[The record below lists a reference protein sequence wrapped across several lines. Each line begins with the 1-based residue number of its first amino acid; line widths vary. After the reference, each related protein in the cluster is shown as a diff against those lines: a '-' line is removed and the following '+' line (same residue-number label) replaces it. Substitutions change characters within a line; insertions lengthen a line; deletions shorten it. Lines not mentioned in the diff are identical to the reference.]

1 MYIPKIQFD
10 TIEDYITDAL
20 EEGNYVTGY
29 KKIFQAVGLSE
40 DELADGLEVI
50 RQAVNATQALYRF
63 RTELKALKDRRWVAG
78 TDVVALEKEIRKVE
92 HKIVARVYDIIC
104 LREPL
109 DEFLVLTGIPVRDKY
124 NKSQE

>member
-78 TDVVALEKEIRKVE
+78 TDVVALEKDIRKVE